1 MTAPSAPLLHLER
14 PAFWTEPGDPESWF
28 RALDA
33 LAAPGRAP
41 LTGTPRAVADRCLA
55 GVVSRRGAIGLF
67 GLFRREDRTLLP
79 GVGLVARDTDDC
91 WELTDDAHALLR
103 HWRDEPARGLER
115 LAALLLRES
124 PWLRLLLLRLQ
135 RGDWQLRHWA
145 AVRSG
150 RAGLKAGVSLLL
162 HRHGEPAAWFAG
174 LEQRTAGRWL
184 ARSGGTGLAYDP
196 DVLKRRKHK
205 DDLSLAPLTA
215 PLHLLEAVGWL
226 SRTGDVALPDPLAA
240 DLAGRSTPAQALGD
254 ITAAQ
259 ADLRGF
265 VAVEPVL
272 RALLATY
279 GVSPGDDAFARWMD
293 RLVEL
298 AMARG
303 ALELLDAEPGQA
315 RHGRGLHADPSRKLV
330 RWVVH
335 TEFNDAFHNAWA
347 ALGTERE
354 LTR

>member
-1 MTAPSAPLLHLER
+1 MTAPSEPLLHLER

-33 LAAPGRAP
+33 LAAQRSAP
-41 LTGTPRAVADRCLA
+41 LTGTPRAVADRCLS
-55 GVVSRRGAIGLF
+55 GVISRRGAVGLF

-79 GVGLVARDTDDC
+79 GVGLVARDADDR

-103 HWRDEPARGLER
+103 HWKDEPARGLER
-115 LAALLLRES
+115 LSALLLRES

-135 RGDWQLRHWA
+135 RGDWELRHWA

-184 ARSGGTGLAYDP
+184 ARTRSVGMAYDP
-196 DVLKRRKHK
+196 DVLKRRKRK
-205 DDLSLAPLTA
+205 DNLSLAPLAA
-215 PLHLLEAVGWL
+215 PLHLLESVGWL
-226 SRTGDVALPDPLAA
+226 SRTGDVTLPGALAA
-240 DLAGRSTPAQALGD
+240 DLAGTSTPAQALSD
-254 ITAAQ
+254 ITAGQ

-279 GVSPGDDAFARWMD
+279 GVSPGDDTFARWMD
-293 RLVEL
+293 TLMEL

-315 RHGRGLHADPSRKLV
+315 RHGRGLHADASRKLV

-335 TEFNDAFHNAWA
+335 SEFNDAFHNAWA

-354 LTR
+354 QTR